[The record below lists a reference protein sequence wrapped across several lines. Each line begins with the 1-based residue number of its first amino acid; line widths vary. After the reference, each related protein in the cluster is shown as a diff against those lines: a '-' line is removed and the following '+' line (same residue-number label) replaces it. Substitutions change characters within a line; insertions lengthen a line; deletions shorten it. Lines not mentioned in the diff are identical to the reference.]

1 MMHFRLILFFILVI
15 NLNAQTGSFP
25 DCKSGPLSTYPICDQ
40 SLPSHQRAG
49 DLISRMTT
57 DEKITQLVTTAAA
70 IPRLGLPKFE
80 WWSEALHGVAYSP
93 GVSFGGDLPAASS
106 FPTPINLGA
115 TFNLSLVYH
124 IASIISTEARAFN
137 NEGRAGLVFFT
148 PNINIFRDPR
158 WGRGQETPGE
168 DPFLTS
174 QYVYSLINGLQRGE
188 DERYL
193 KIAADC
199 KHYAAYDL
207 ENWNG
212 TDRFHFDARVSD
224 QDLIETYLP
233 SFESCVRDAK
243 VASIMC
249 SYNAVN
255 GVPSCANKFLLQ
267 TIARESYH
275 LDGFVVSDC
284 GAVSTIM
291 NSHHYTSTVEDT
303 VAVALHAGTD
313 LNCGDFYSKYTR
325 QALYNKTIVEADID
339 QALQRSFNV
348 LVRLGYFDPPEQQP
362 YRKLSHADVD
372 TAETRQLS
380 LHAAQ
385 QSIVLLKNTNK
396 ALPLNLNQLMNKRIA
411 LIGPTANATV
421 LMQGNY
427 YGKAPFLIDPIN
439 GFQAAIQ
446 GYSINISFAYG
457 CKISDVDQS
466 GFAEAIELARL
477 SDIVIFFGGIDQ
489 SIESEGTDRTSIA
502 LPSVQL
508 ALLEQLEKVVRSPL
522 HVVIMSGSSLD
533 LAYIRDSSQYDS
545 LIWMGYAGQAG
556 GLAIANVMFG
566 QYNPGGRLP
575 ITIYPA
581 SYVDAVSMFDMQMR
595 PSPMNPGRTYK
606 FYTGQAVFE
615 FGYGLSYTT
624 FSYSWYNDSMN
635 SIFSIKSL
643 MKNNYDEKKVSLHLY
658 RVNVTNTGEVAGDDV
673 VLAFIT
679 PPKTSF
685 TDQTPPIKKLFG
697 FERVRLNVN
706 ETTQVFFPL
715 NIDSLLTVALD
726 GSKWLE
732 PGSYKIIIGKQHI
745 HAVQLQGQPTRWS

>member
-1 MMHFRLILFFILVI
+1 MNLHWLVLFTFII
-15 NLNAQTGSFP
+15 SINAQTGSFP
-25 DCKSGPLSTYPICDQ
+25 DCKSGPLSTFPICDQ
-40 SLPSHQRAG
+40 SLPSRQRAA
-49 DLISRMTT
+49 DLVSRMTT
-57 DEKITQLVTTAAA
+57 SEKITQLVTTAAA

-106 FPTPINLGA
+106 FPTPINIGA
-115 TFNLSLVYH
+115 TFNMSLVH
-124 IASIISTEARAFN
+124 RIASVVSTEARAFN

-174 QYVYSLINGLQRGE
+174 QYVYALINGLQRGD

-224 QDLIETYLP
+224 LDLIETYMP
-233 SFESCVRDAK
+233 PFETCIRDAK

-255 GVPSCANKFLLQ
+255 GVPSCGNKFILE

-284 GAVSTIM
+284 GAVATIM
-291 NSHHYTSTVEDT
+291 DSHHYTSTVEDT

-313 LNCGDFYSKYTR
+313 LNCGDFYLKHT
-325 QALYNKTIVEADID
+325 QEALDKKTIVEADID
-339 QALQRSFNV
+339 QAVQRTFNV

-362 YRKLSHADVD
+362 YRKLSHFDVD
-372 TAETRQLS
+372 TVETRQLS
-380 LHAAQ
+380 LEAAH
-385 QSIVLLKNTNK
+385 QSIVLLKNSNK
-396 ALPLNLNQLMNKRIA
+396 ALPLDINQLQNKRIA
-411 LIGPTANATV
+411 LIGPTANATE

-427 YGKAPFLIDPIN
+427 FGKAPFLLDPVTAFR
-439 GFQAAIQ
+439 GLAT
-446 GYSINISFAYG
+446 GHSINVSFAYG
-457 CKISDVDQS
+457 CKIADGDQS
-466 GFAEAIELARL
+466 GFSEAIELAKS
-477 SDIVIFFGGIDQ
+477 SDVVIFFGGIDQ
-489 SIESEGTDRTSIA
+489 SIESEGHDRTSIA
-502 LPSVQL
+502 LPDIQL
-508 ALLEQLEKVVRSPL
+508 QLIQQLEKVARSPL
-522 HVVIMSGSSLD
+522 HIVIMSGSGLD
-533 LAYIRDSSQYDS
+533 LSYVRDSSQCAS
-545 LIWMGYAGQAG
+545 LIWMGYAGQSG

-566 QYNPGGRLP
+566 DYNPGGRLP

-595 PSPMNPGRTYK
+595 PSPSNPGRTYK

-615 FGYGLSYTT
+615 FGHGLSYTT
-624 FSYSWYNDSMN
+624 FQYTWYNDTTESRM
-635 SIFSIKSL
+635 SVKSL
-643 MKNNYDEKKVSLHLY
+643 MKNNFDEKKVQVHLY
-658 RVNVTNTGEVAGDDV
+658 RVNVTNTGSVVGDDA
-673 VLAFIT
+673 VLAYVV
-679 PPKTSF
+679 PPQKSLNG
-685 TDQTPPIKKLFG
+685 QTPPLKKLFG
-697 FERVRLNVN
+697 FERIHLNVG
-706 ETTQVFFPL
+706 ETKQVFFPF
-715 NIDSLLTVALD
+715 NMESLLTVAHD
-726 GSKWLE
+726 GAKWLE
-732 PGSYKIIIGKQHI
+732 PGSYKIIIGKQHMHTI
-745 HAVQLQGQPTRWS
+745 HLYGKPARWS